1 MDILQAITKEYE
13 KNDIPAFSVGDTVKV
28 HIKIKEGTRE
38 RIQIFEGFVLKRQNG
53 GITETF
59 TVRRIASGVG
69 VEKTF
74 PLHSPKIDK
83 IEIVK
88 KGQVR
93 RAKLN
98 YMRERTGKAAKIKT
112 SANSEKFLAAE
123 RAAAEAK
130 AAEAASIVAAEVAA
144 AAAAEVKAAAEAAA
158 AEAKAA
164 AEAAAAEAKAAAE
177 AAAAEAAA
185 AEAEVADEPATEV
198 EAPAEDQK
206 EE

>member
-13 KNDIPAFSVGDTVKV
+13 KNDIPAFNVGDTVKV

-88 KGQVR
+88 KGRVR

-112 SANSEKFLAAE
+112 SANSEQILAAE
-123 RAAAEAK
+123 KAAITAK
-130 AAEAASIVAAEVAA
+130 AAEAAAIIAAEAA
-144 AAAAEVKAAAEAAA
+144 AIAAAEAAAIAA

-164 AEAAAAEAKAAAE
+164 AEAAAEEAAAE
-177 AAAAEAAA
+177 AAK
-185 AEAEVADEPATEV
+185 AEAEVAVEPATEAEV
-198 EAPAEDQK
+198 PAEDK
-206 EE
+206 KDE